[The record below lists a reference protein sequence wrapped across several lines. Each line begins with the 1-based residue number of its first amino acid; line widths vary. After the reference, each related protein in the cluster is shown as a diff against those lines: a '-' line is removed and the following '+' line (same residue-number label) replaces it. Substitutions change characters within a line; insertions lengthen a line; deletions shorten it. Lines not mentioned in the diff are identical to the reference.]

1 LRLAIAAYKLR
12 DFKKVKTAANLGIA
26 LDPSE
31 GEKKLLN
38 EYVEKR
44 KDQKEMRLD
53 RNILEQQIRCS
64 LRYLPLFFEYHPFTN
79 LNILQYA
86 VVDGDVTLM
95 EEVVALGAVLD
106 FPVSDKNASEM
117 PPLPA
122 PPGSTAL
129 LLACA
134 MLAMYIVMERRNPNL
149 RRNTPAGVL
158 DTLET

>member
-38 EYVEKR
+38 E
-44 KDQKEMRLD
+44 
-53 RNILEQQIRCS
+53 LEQQIRCS